1 VRQGVRHTVS
11 VDRRSFLHRTGLTIA
26 AAALAEGTASH
37 VASHDAISRPGA
49 VNAQGASLQSWD
61 AVRDLFLLSRE
72 YLHFGG
78 LYLASHPTPVREAI
92 ETHRRGLDENPVLY
106 YRRQGRNAEAAVLRA
121 AGAYLGASPTDIAL
135 TDSTTMGLGLLY
147 NGLELRAD
155 QDVLTTAHDFFATH
169 QALRTATARS
179 GATLRFVR
187 LYQQPSAATAD
198 EIVQQLIG
206 AVAANTRVVAVTW
219 VHSSTGLKLPIRQ
232 IADALA
238 ALNRDRAESDRALLC
253 VDGVHALGVED
264 ATVADLGADF
274 LVAGCHKWLHGPRGT
289 GIVWGHPR
297 AWPAASPTIPSFSSS
312 GTPASEMTPGG
323 FHSFEHRWALE
334 QAFALHQEI
343 GKARVA
349 ARIQELSA
357 QLKEGLASMSHVT
370 LHTPRDPTLSAGL
383 ACFEIA
389 GLSPEAVVARLL
401 DRRIVATTTPYS
413 PSYARLAAGLMNNPD
428 EVELVL
434 REVRALA

>member
-1 VRQGVRHTVS
+1 

-26 AAALAEGTASH
+26 ATALAQGTASH
-37 VASHDAISRPGA
+37 AAGQDANSYPSAVGA
-49 VNAQGASLQSWD
+49 HAASLQSWD
-61 AVRDLFLLSRE
+61 AVRDLFPLSRDF
-72 YLHFGG
+72 LHFGG

-92 ETHRRGLDENPVLY
+92 EAHRRGLDENPVLY
-106 YRRQGRNAEAAVLRA
+106 YRQHARNAEAAVLRA
-121 AGAYLGASPTDIAL
+121 AGAYLAASPTDIAL

-147 NGLELRAD
+147 NGIGLRAD
-155 QDVLTTAHDFFATH
+155 HDVLTTAHDFFATH
-169 QALRTATARS
+169 QALRTATTRS

-198 EIVQQLIG
+198 EIVQQLIA
-206 AVAANTRVVAVTW
+206 AVAPNTRVVAVTW

-238 ALNRDRAESDRALLC
+238 ALNHDRAESDRALLS

-264 ATVADLGADF
+264 ATATDLGADF

-297 AWPAASPTIPSFSSS
+297 AWTAVSPTIPSFSSS
-312 GTPASEMTPGG
+312 GTPASELTPGG

-334 QAFALHQEI
+334 RAFALHQEI

-357 QLKEGLASMSHVT
+357 QLKEGLASMPHVT

-428 EVELVL
+428 EVDSVL